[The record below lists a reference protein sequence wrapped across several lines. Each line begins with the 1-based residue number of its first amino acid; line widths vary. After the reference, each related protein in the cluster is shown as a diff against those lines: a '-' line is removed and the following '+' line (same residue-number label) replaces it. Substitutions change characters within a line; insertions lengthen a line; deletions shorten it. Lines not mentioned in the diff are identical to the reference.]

1 MQVVER
7 VRPHYI
13 LIAQKQQDKVPSLV
27 KSVPTPSV
35 NSTANSAPSVNS
47 IQSPKAQPQVV
58 NSARSQLPGVNSNQS
73 VNSWQKE
80 KCVKQLVLRK
90 EIQEAVQRSEPKVL
104 KFPLE
109 MAIIIKPFQKSQL
122 ISPLTQKQV
131 YRKATHSEDPL
142 EKGNQTQDTHT
153 PELT

>member
-1 MQVVER
+1 M
-7 VRPHYI
+7 
-13 LIAQKQQDKVPSLV
+13 IAQKQQDKMPSLV

-47 IQSPKAQPQVV
+47 IQSPKAQSQVV
-58 NSARSQLPGVNSNQS
+58 NSARSQLPSVNSNQS
-73 VNSWQKE
+73 VNSWPKE

-90 EIQEAVQRSEPKVL
+90 EIQEAVQRSEPKVP

-122 ISPLTQKQV
+122 ISPLTLKQV

-142 EKGNQTQDTHT
+142 EKGNQTQDTYS

>member
-1 MQVVER
+1 MQIVER
-7 VRPHYI
+7 VRPHHI

-47 IQSPKAQPQVV
+47 
-58 NSARSQLPGVNSNQS
+58 NQS
-73 VNSWQKE
+73 INIWPKE

-90 EIQEAVQRSEPKVL
+90 EIQKVVQRSEPYVPKIPPGNGNNNKAVPKVSDN
-104 KFPLE
+104 K
-109 MAIIIKPFQKSQL
+109 
-122 ISPLTQKQV
+122 PLTLKQV

-142 EKGNQTQDTHT
+142 EKGNQTQDTHSH
-153 PELT
+153 ELT